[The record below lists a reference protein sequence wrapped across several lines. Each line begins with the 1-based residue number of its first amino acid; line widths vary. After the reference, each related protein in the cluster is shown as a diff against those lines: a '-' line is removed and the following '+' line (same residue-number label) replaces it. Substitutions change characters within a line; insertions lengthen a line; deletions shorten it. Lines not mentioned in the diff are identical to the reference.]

1 MPDEQQTRRV
11 RRRSR
16 VVSVIGTRPEAIKMA
31 PVIKELNKFQSV
43 IESVVV
49 STAQHREM
57 LDQVLSVFGIRPT
70 YDLNIM
76 RPDQSLSRVTIRA
89 IEGIERVIRTTAPD
103 LLLVQGD
110 TTTTFAASLAAFYY
124 KIPVGHVE
132 AGLRSF
138 DKFNPYPE
146 ELNRKLTTVLAD
158 YHFAPTALAKKNL
171 MREGV
176 PAGRI
181 YVTGNTVVDALLMTV
196 KEDFKFQEE
205 VLNRIDFRRNRM
217 ILITSHRRENWGKPL
232 GNICAAVRQIVRKH
246 EEVAI
251 VYPVHLNPNVQRTVK
266 AALRDLPRVHLIDPL
281 DYVSFVNLMK
291 RAYLILTDSGGIQEE
306 APSLGKP
313 VLVLRSVTERP
324 EASRA
329 GLAKVVGTEVQDIV
343 RNVGKLL
350 DNTKAYEAMSRK
362 TRPYGDGRAAR
373 RIVARVSKLLG
384 IK

>member
-31 PVIKELNKFQSV
+31 PVIKELNKFRSV

-110 TTTTFAASLAAFYY
+110 TTTTLAASLAAFYY

-181 YVTGNTVVDALLMTV
+181 
-196 KEDFKFQEE
+196 
-205 VLNRIDFRRNRM
+205 
-217 ILITSHRRENWGKPL
+217 
-232 GNICAAVRQIVRKH
+232 
-246 EEVAI
+246 
-251 VYPVHLNPNVQRTVK
+251 
-266 AALRDLPRVHLIDPL
+266 
-281 DYVSFVNLMK
+281 
-291 RAYLILTDSGGIQEE
+291 
-306 APSLGKP
+306 
-313 VLVLRSVTERP
+313 
-324 EASRA
+324 
-329 GLAKVVGTEVQDIV
+329 
-343 RNVGKLL
+343 
-350 DNTKAYEAMSRK
+350 
-362 TRPYGDGRAAR
+362 
-373 RIVARVSKLLG
+373 
-384 IK
+384 